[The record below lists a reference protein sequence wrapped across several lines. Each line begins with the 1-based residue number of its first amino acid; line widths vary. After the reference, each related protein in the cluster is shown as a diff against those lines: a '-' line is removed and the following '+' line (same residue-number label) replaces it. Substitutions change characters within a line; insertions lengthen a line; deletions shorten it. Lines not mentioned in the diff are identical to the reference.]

1 MRGGRYVLLRHMP
14 LQFSAGNTTVT
25 NAQPVND
32 FITQANWH
40 ETPTGVSTTN
50 RVPFVDNCL
59 KFNVQFFYTNS
70 GGVLVTNATWGKPT
84 VTGAN
89 ASWVGNPAGIQGLP
103 LGAVITMCVV
113 DERSAERLNRL
124 SSGNA
129 LSAAVISSIPTN
141 WSAVPANL
149 RSTLQTSVL
158 TLERRIYFKN
168 RTNQ

>member
-1 MRGGRYVLLRHMP
+1 
-14 LQFSAGNTTVT
+14 
-25 NAQPVND
+25 
-32 FITQANWH
+32 
-40 ETPTGVSTTN
+40 
-50 RVPFVDNCL
+50 
-59 KFNVQFFYTNS
+59 
-70 GGVLVTNATWGKPT
+70 
-84 VTGAN
+84 
-89 ASWVGNPAGIQGLP
+89 
-103 LGAVITMCVV
+103 MCVV

-124 SSGNA
+124 SSGNP